1 MPPKS
6 KSRPKRDTTKTARA
20 RYTEH
25 ESEVESEVDLTGEV
39 EETGEVDEEV
49 VEVVVEEE
57 ARPTN
62 KPIKKLA
69 FRKMS

>member
-1 MPPKS
+1 MFEHLTRHVPPKS

-49 VEVVVEEE
+49 VEVEVDGGSE
-57 ARPTN
+57 TN
-62 KPIKKLA
+62 N
-69 FRKMS
+69 